1 MEFNYLENIRK
12 LKERIAPFK
21 RQLCNESRCPKIRK
35 RWEDHQ
41 HKCHTVK
48 FKKLSLENKEPKS
61 CIKISKYKTAD
72 QLVQTSID
80 MKCHVG
86 TNCNIFH
93 DDKQAMAK
101 IASEVMNAENVGEFF
116 ARNQSCNTTVS
127 FKNFY
132 KERLQYE
139 VLQWLREVPIESE
152 FNSTA
157 KIVTE
162 KIVNNLIE
170 KIDKL
175 SVEADEDWYEV
186 KLKREIDH
194 CLNSLPMSY
203 HSTKCAKIR
212 YILTESLITRIMIL
226 NSKYLYDAPTSF
238 QDDLD
243 VNHYASSKEIFQVPI
258 VSMFE
263 NEIFTWLESKNLKS
277 EDGAPLN
284 LKYITKMLLNRLLPC
299 LMDKSTKRS
308 KYLIKG
314 GIVEVL
320 DTLPLTMALFKN
332 RIFLN
337 GLAMELT
344 NILMNAQNNFEQ
356 LTIYNNAYLGF
367 SKTLSYLNP
376 EHYMNNSLRRESI
389 GKPVTL
395 RMSNTSKVRA
405 VGKASSNG
413 IYQSKSN
420 INRPYR
426 ESQFVAM
433 ELNMSSYSQIERTL
447 TRDPPFSRMTLKILR
462 DVKSRNSIVRLK
474 NFKKNNVPS
483 LLSISL
489 SSVDEKYY
497 NSSCCSYF
505 DKNRNKFRNKNID
518 RLHGIEDTANVDKV
532 SSLIRAWIEKLPRN
546 YGKLRNRTVM
556 ESISGDFAQEIT
568 DQMSD
573 PPVGEDSRD
582 KETIGDVISKWL
594 SLLGF
599 VKNSDEALLYKNEL
613 LCELQDISLQSP
625 RRLNILQ
632 DIEPKM
638 NCKINENMDLL
649 NGEFLSWLSKRPTE
663 ISTESDSKKLVH
675 DFAVIIYNEL
685 NNKRCNNNLTS
696 ILKRWLKNIIES
708 EQNICLQTLS
718 KDFKSQ
724 IFQYSRSNQNN
735 KSNVE
740 GCNNGT
746 VFENIMKQCLM
757 TFFSEP
763 NLNKRIAEDVFWN
776 ILSNVMQNVYTQY
789 SKMETLQVENEDTP
803 YDKLKTEL
811 DYIILISDWF
821 NKLPKTSALHRLS
834 SRQSRMFL
842 INLAKTIE
850 NNVSRSELAT
860 RLDED
865 FYRDLILNHCN
876 HFGPLRNACLEKNLT
891 KPLVDALVKYEIQK
905 LKDKQN
911 ITTEKDLKK
920 VEKQKEIK
928 NIMKDSQK
936 KYEATDDEMYQ
947 ELTELVQNEINNMFN
962 YFFSHFNTI
971 STLSYWSVF
980 PVEEWRGCYRPDLA
994 YSILRLL
1001 KMTVSIPDYK
1011 ITFKKLTD

>member
-12 LKERIAPFK
+12 LREKIAPFK

-35 RWEDHQ
+35 RWEEHQ

-48 FKKLSLENKEPKS
+48 FKKLTLENKDPKP
-61 CIKISKYKTAD
+61 CIKITKLKTAD

-80 MKCHVG
+80 MKCHVA

-101 IASEVMNAENVGEFF
+101 IASEVMNAENVGEFL

-212 YILTESLITRIMIL
+212 YILTESLITRIMVL
-226 NSKYLYDAPTSF
+226 NSKYLYESPTTF

-243 VNHYASSKEIFQVPI
+243 VNHYASNKDIFQVPI

-263 NEIFTWLESKNLKS
+263 NEIYTWLQSKNLKG
-277 EDGAPLN
+277 EEGTTLN
-284 LKYITKMLLNRLLPC
+284 LKYITKTLLNRLLPC
-299 LMDKSTKRS
+299 LMDKGTKKS

-367 SKTLSYLNP
+367 SKTLSCLNP
-376 EHYMNNSLRRESI
+376 EHCMINPLRRESV
-389 GKPVTL
+389 GKQVTL

-405 VGKASSNG
+405 VGKSSSNG
-413 IYQSKSN
+413 IYQSKTN
-420 INRPYR
+420 INKPYR
-426 ESQFVAM
+426 ESHFVAM
-433 ELNMSSYSQIERTL
+433 ELNMRSFSQIERTV
-447 TRDPPFSRMTLKILR
+447 TKDPTLSRMTLKILR

-474 NFKKNNVPS
+474 DFKKNCVPS

-489 SSVDEKYY
+489 SSVDEKDY

-505 DKNRNKFRNKNID
+505 DKNHIKFRTRNKIYGPNIS
-518 RLHGIEDTANVDKV
+518 IEETVNVKKV
-532 SSLIRAWIEKLPRN
+532 SSLIRAWIEKLPKN
-546 YGKLRNRTVM
+546 YGKLKNRSVM
-556 ESISGDFAQEIT
+556 EAISGDFALEIT
-568 DQMSD
+568 NHMSV
-573 PPVGEDSRD
+573 PSIVGNNCD
-582 KETIGDVISKWL
+582 KETYLGDIISKWL

-599 VKNSDEALLYKNEL
+599 VKTSDEAITYKNEL
-613 LCELQDISLQSP
+613 LSELQNVLLEKP
-625 RRLNILQ
+625 REVNIIPE
-632 DIEPKM
+632 DVEPDM
-638 NCKINENMDLL
+638 NMINGKENMDML
-649 NGEFLSWLSKRPTE
+649 NGDFLSYLNKPSTE
-663 ISTESDSKKLVH
+663 ICTDSDSCKMLVH
-675 DFAVIIYNEL
+675 DFAFIIYNEL
-685 NNKRCNNNLTS
+685 NNKRCNSNVTS
-696 ILKRWLKNIIES
+696 TLKRWLKNIVES
-708 EQNICLQTLS
+708 EQNICLQSLS
-718 KDFKSQ
+718 KDFKNE
-724 IFQYSRSNQNN
+724 IINYSPSNQDD
-735 KSNVE
+735 KVSNVE
-740 GCNNGT
+740 GSNNA
-746 VFENIMKQCLM
+746 VFENVMKQCLM
-757 TFFSEP
+757 NFFSEP

-776 ILSNVMQNVYTQY
+776 ILSNVLENVYTQY
-789 SKMETLQVENEDTP
+789 SKMENHQVENEDTP
-803 YDKLKTEL
+803 YEKLKTEL

-821 NKLPKTSALHRLS
+821 NKLPKNSVLHRLN
-834 SRQSRMFL
+834 SRQSRILL

-850 NNVSRSELAT
+850 NSINKRELAT

-865 FYRDLILNHCN
+865 FYSEIIYNQCN
-876 HFGPLRNACLEKNLT
+876 QFEPLRNVSLDKSLT

-911 ITTEKDLKK
+911 LSTEKDMD
-920 VEKQKEIK
+920 VGVKQKEIK
-928 NIMKDSQK
+928 NGIKKDSQK
-936 KYEATDDEMYQ
+936 KYVATNDKMCKEFSDI
-947 ELTELVQNEINNMFN
+947 VQKEINSIFN
-962 YFFSHFNTI
+962 YFFSNFNTI
-971 STLSYWSVF
+971 STH
-980 PVEEWRGCYRPDLA
+980 
-994 YSILRLL
+994 RLII
-1001 KMTVSIPDYK
+1001 VIY
-1011 ITFKKLTD
+1011 F